1 VEWDNS
7 LLTKPNKMKIS
18 KTLLQAIL
26 VGVTIGTTTTSCSML
41 DSIIGDDTEVMMC
54 GNDFLPRGTANGAD
68 DCPGCG
74 MG

>member
-1 VEWDNS
+1 
-7 LLTKPNKMKIS
+7 MKIS

-41 DSIIGDDTEVMMC
+41 DSITGGEEEICEEGCIEEGGRSGVDGGHDSC
-54 GNDFLPRGTANGAD
+54 W

-74 MG
+74 LG